1 MLISIFLFIVSSP
14 KCTKS
19 SKSNIIMT
27 ISMALFTIHIVSKQF
42 QRKCLFKC
50 SGSIR
55 LSARDNGVK
64 L

>member
-55 LSARDNGVK
+55 L
-64 L
+64 

>member
-27 ISMALFTIHIVSKQF
+27 ICMALFTIHIVSKAVS
-42 QRKCLFKC
+42 KKMP
-50 SGSIR
+50 
-55 LSARDNGVK
+55 V
-64 L
+64 